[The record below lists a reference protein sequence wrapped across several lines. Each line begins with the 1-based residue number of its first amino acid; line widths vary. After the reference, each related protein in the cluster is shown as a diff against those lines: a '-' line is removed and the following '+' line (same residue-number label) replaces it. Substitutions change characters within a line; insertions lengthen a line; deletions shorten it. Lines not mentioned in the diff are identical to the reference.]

1 MKYETL
7 KNQCFNPPAN
17 ALFSARRSFFMGHKF
32 SFFITYADILLA
44 GDCIMDEEKK
54 TVYI

>member
-1 MKYETL
+1 
-7 KNQCFNPPAN
+7 
-17 ALFSARRSFFMGHKF
+17 MGHKF